1 MCNLLVSTLP
11 QPVYMSRPWYAEV
24 ATLRPIK
31 LSREMARLGDDFT
44 LAWNRG
50 MMCNWL
56 RLFLQVV
63 FAATMI
69 SAAVRADCAPAKVT
83 MIQLTRHSCRS
94 VCPDYVL
101 TLRSEG
107 CGNLKGNANFVLIGS
122 YSSFL
127 IKFDDAVEALASH
140 RFSQMARRYPVM
152 PTGAILTDAPWS
164 DLTVYRTDGSSQSV
178 TVSEDLRV
186 PASVTELFH
195 IIDGIGLTAFWF
207 NDDTKSPVS
216 TISAGGTLTV
226 DPATY
231 KPCS

>member
-1 MCNLLVSTLP
+1 
-11 QPVYMSRPWYAEV
+11 MSRSWYAEV
-24 ATLRPIK
+24 AAFRPTK
-31 LSREMARLGDDFT
+31 LSRQMVRLETVDLT

-50 MMCNWL
+50 MMRHWL

-69 SAAVRADCAPAKVT
+69 STAVRADCAPANIT
-83 MIQLTRHSCRS
+83 MIRLTRHSCQS

-101 TLRSEG
+101 TLRREG
-107 CGNLKGNANFVLIGS
+107 CGNLKGNANFVLLGS

-127 IKFDDAVEALASH
+127 VKFNDAVEALASH
-140 RFSQMARRYPVM
+140 RFSQMARRYPVL
-152 PTGAILTDAPWS
+152 PTGAIVTDAPWS
-164 DLTVYRTDGSSQSV
+164 DLSVYRTDGSSQSV
-178 TVSEDLRV
+178 TVSDDSRV
-186 PASVTELFH
+186 PSSVTELFH

-216 TISAGGTLTV
+216 TISAGGTLSI